1 MALRLIN
8 FKRCN
13 MTNRKNTINK
23 ISAILLIIISLLST
37 VFTPLT
43 AFASA
48 TVKSSVIEDLSADSE
63 FNVADYPLMSYD
75 TFVEVNSDDDPD
87 NNVDYIQVIQ
97 IAENENNELFVYT
110 YQPLNN
116 VSDIT
121 ATSISF
127 ATEESALKDMAIKND
142 MTGFKK
148 YELECVSAEGSLKKY
163 KVKDFKVG
171 NGYYRYYC
179 ISEIER
185 PFDTLLDEKISDTT
199 ITDYKAHTVAQ
210 AWCCYYYDNTLQYEM
225 VTLDVVEITPTYTGE
240 LLYKDGVTWGSIVG
254 MSSTCES
261 HYISFNVD
269 NYKVDKIID
278 ASLVYKYREYKMVHT
293 LDVGI
298 APTISSWF
306 GKDVEH
312 TVTSYPNGT
321 DYKTQPIDIYETD
334 QISYEGKGL
343 WAKEYSWNRIMTGTA
358 FVEKFED
365 QGGEWNETIKETV
378 KNSQFVFAFCE
389 TPLETWQTSS
399 TSGDGG
405 VGSTTTYVTTA
416 EGTEI
421 AKVDI
426 LRLKFVSN
434 GVTYNLG
441 VVCDTTSSDGK
452 ADGVADDLE
461 IDMSFFNET
470 FEKIISIIMLLV
482 LVVLIVNVF
491 VPVILPLFKLLVNI
505 VSAIVS
511 VIVSIVT
518 FPFRLITRKRKW

>member
-1 MALRLIN
+1 
-8 FKRCN
+8 
-13 MTNRKNTINK
+13 MTNIKYKQK
-23 ISAILLIIISLLST
+23 IYAIILIIISVLT
-37 VFTPLT
+37 MVFTPLT

-48 TVKSSVIEDLSADSE
+48 TKKSNVIDDLSADSS
-63 FNVADYPLMSYD
+63 FDVADYPLMSYD
-75 TFVEVNSDDDPD
+75 AFNAVNTDDNPD
-87 NNVDYIQVIQ
+87 NNLDFIQVIQ
-97 IAENENNELFVYT
+97 IAESEDNELFVYT

-121 ATSISF
+121 ATSINI
-127 ATEESALKDMAIKND
+127 ATEESALKDMAVKND
-142 MTGFKK
+142 MTNFKK
-148 YELECVSAEGSLKKY
+148 YELECVSSEGSLKKY
-163 KVKDFKVG
+163 LVKDFEVG

-199 ITDYKAHTVAQ
+199 ITDSKAHAVAQ

-225 VTLDVVEITPTYTGE
+225 VTLDVVEIEPTHTGE
-240 LLYKDGVTWGSIVG
+240 VLYEDGVTWGSLVG
-254 MSSTCES
+254 VDTMCES
-261 HYISFNVD
+261 HYISFNVT
-269 NYKVDKIID
+269 NYDVDKIID
-278 ASLVYKYREYKMVHT
+278 ASLVYKYREYSTVHT
-293 LDVGI
+293 IESGI
-298 APTISSWF
+298 VPTLQSWF
-306 GKDVEH
+306 GGKDSER

-321 DYKTQPIDIYETD
+321 DYKTEPLDIHEKDEMT
-334 QISYEGKGL
+334 YEGKGL
-343 WAKEYSWNRIMTGTA
+343 FAKEYSWNRIMTGTA

-378 KNSQFVFAFCE
+378 KNSQYVFAFCE

-405 VGSTTTYVTTA
+405 LGSTTTYISTA
-416 EGTEI
+416 KGTEI

-441 VVCDTTSSDGK
+441 VVGDTTSSDGK

-482 LVVLIVNVF
+482 LIVIVVNVII
-491 VPVILPLFKLLVNI
+491 PVGMPLFKLLVNI

-518 FPFRLITRKRKW
+518 FPFRLITRKRR